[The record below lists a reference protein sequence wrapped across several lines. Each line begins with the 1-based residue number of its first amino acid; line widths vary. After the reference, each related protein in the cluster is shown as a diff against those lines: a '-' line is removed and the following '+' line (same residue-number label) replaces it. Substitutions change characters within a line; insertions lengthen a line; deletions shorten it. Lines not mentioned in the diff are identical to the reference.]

1 MSQDVDASHRWH
13 GRCIGIVQMEDGHMT
28 SIWHAF
34 PTMVYRATFAA
45 GLLTALAATATAPA
59 DRGLLAGE
67 VAIEEP
73 TSAPPPQTG
82 PVEEQAPQQSEQ
94 PKERKRTYDGPPKDE
109 LLPNGR
115 RLPA

>member
-1 MSQDVDASHRWH
+1 
-13 GRCIGIVQMEDGHMT
+13 MT

-34 PTMVYRATFAA
+34 PTIVYRATLAA
-45 GLLTALAATATAPA
+45 GLLAVCVTTATAPA

-67 VAIEEP
+67 VVIEEP
-73 TSAPPPQTG
+73 ASAPAPQPEIQ
-82 PVEEQAPQQSEQ
+82 PVEEQTPQQSDQ
-94 PKERKRTYDGPPKDE
+94 PKERKRTHDGPPRDE

>member
-1 MSQDVDASHRWH
+1 
-13 GRCIGIVQMEDGHMT
+13 MT

-34 PTMVYRATFAA
+34 PTIVYRATLAA
-45 GLLTALAATATAPA
+45 GLFAVCVATATAPA
-59 DRGLLAGE
+59 DRGLLADE

-73 TSAPPPQTG
+73 MSAPAPQTG
-82 PVEEQAPQQSEQ
+82 PVEEQTPQQSDQ
-94 PKERKRTYDGPPKDE
+94 PRERKRTHDGPPKDE

>member
-1 MSQDVDASHRWH
+1 
-13 GRCIGIVQMEDGHMT
+13 MT

-34 PTMVYRATFAA
+34 PTIVYRATLAA
-45 GLLTALAATATAPA
+45 GLLAVCVATATAPA

-67 VAIEEP
+67 VVIEEP
-73 TSAPPPQTG
+73 APAPQPQIQ
-82 PVEEQAPQQSEQ
+82 PVEEQTPQQSDQ
-94 PKERKRTYDGPPKDE
+94 PKERKRTHDGPPKDE